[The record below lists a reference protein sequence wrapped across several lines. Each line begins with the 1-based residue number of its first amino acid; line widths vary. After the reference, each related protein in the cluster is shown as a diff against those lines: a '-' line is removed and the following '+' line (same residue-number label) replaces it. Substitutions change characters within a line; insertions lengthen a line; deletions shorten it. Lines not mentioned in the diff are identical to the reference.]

1 MKNDPANS
9 VCPRCEIPLAS
20 GDVDGLCARCLG
32 ALNFDAFTTDDG
44 TGNDPASPPSS
55 VAELAPFFPQFEI
68 HSCLGQGGMGV
79 VYKARQ
85 KSLNRWVA
93 LKLLS
98 PERAADPAFALRFAS
113 EAQTLAALSHPHIVG
128 IYDFGEAGGMFY
140 LLMEY
145 VEGENL
151 RQVLKAKRHTPAEAL
166 AIIAPVCD
174 ALQCAHELGIV
185 HRDIKP
191 ENLLIHRSGTV
202 KIADFGIARIMDQ
215 ESTPEETS
223 GTPRPVTTAHT
234 IAIGTPDYA
243 APEQLAS
250 VPIDH
255 RADIYSLGVVL
266 YEMLTGE
273 RPVTDTVLPPSRRI
287 KVPPAID
294 EIVLKA
300 LAKEPERRFKSAGE
314 FHSRIQQAQS
324 ALARPRRLP
333 RPAILWFSA
342 TAIVA
347 AVLWWLPAREGWQK
361 SLSDLFQTFSNPS
374 SVPPIDPDEGKPL
387 PRRWEENFMALM
399 EARKQALMQT
409 PKGGSEPEHLAAE
422 VARLEA
428 RDQELRQLILGTA
441 NPPPNP

>member
-1 MKNDPANS
+1 MKNDSANS

-55 VAELAPFFPQFEI
+55 VEELAPFFPQFEI

-151 RQVLKAKRHTPAEAL
+151 RQVLKAKRLTPAEAL

-215 ESTPEETS
+215 ESPPEETS
-223 GTPRPVTTAHT
+223 GKPRPVTTAHT

-273 RPVTDTVLPPSRRI
+273 RPGTDTVLPPSRRI

-294 EIVLKA
+294 EMVLKA

-347 AVLWWLPAREGWQK
+347 AVLWWLPAREGWKK
-361 SLSDLFQTFSNPS
+361 SLSDLFQTSSNPS
-374 SVPPIDPDEGKPL
+374 SVPPIDPDAGKPL

-409 PKGGSEPEHLAAE
+409 PKDGSVPEHLAAE

-428 RDQELRQLILGTA
+428 RDQELRQLILDTA
-441 NPPPNP
+441 NPPPSP

>member
-1 MKNDPANS
+1 
-9 VCPRCEIPLAS
+9 
-20 GDVDGLCARCLG
+20 
-32 ALNFDAFTTDDG
+32 
-44 TGNDPASPPSS
+44 
-55 VAELAPFFPQFEI
+55 
-68 HSCLGQGGMGV
+68 
-79 VYKARQ
+79 
-85 KSLNRWVA
+85 
-93 LKLLS
+93 
-98 PERAADPAFALRFAS
+98 
-113 EAQTLAALSHPHIVG
+113 
-128 IYDFGEAGGMFY
+128 
-140 LLMEY
+140 
-145 VEGENL
+145 
-151 RQVLKAKRHTPAEAL
+151 
-166 AIIAPVCD
+166 
-174 ALQCAHELGIV
+174 
-185 HRDIKP
+185 
-191 ENLLIHRSGTV
+191 
-202 KIADFGIARIMDQ
+202 
-215 ESTPEETS
+215 
-223 GTPRPVTTAHT
+223 
-234 IAIGTPDYA
+234 
-243 APEQLAS
+243 
-250 VPIDH
+250 
-255 RADIYSLGVVL
+255 
-266 YEMLTGE
+266 
-273 RPVTDTVLPPSRRI
+273 
-287 KVPPAID
+287 VPPAID

>member
-1 MKNDPANS
+1 
-9 VCPRCEIPLAS
+9 
-20 GDVDGLCARCLG
+20 
-32 ALNFDAFTTDDG
+32 
-44 TGNDPASPPSS
+44 
-55 VAELAPFFPQFEI
+55 
-68 HSCLGQGGMGV
+68 
-79 VYKARQ
+79 
-85 KSLNRWVA
+85 
-93 LKLLS
+93 
-98 PERAADPAFALRFAS
+98 
-113 EAQTLAALSHPHIVG
+113 
-128 IYDFGEAGGMFY
+128 MFY

-151 RQVLKAKRHTPAEAL
+151 RQVLKAKLHTPAEAL

-223 GTPRPVTTAHT
+223 GTQRPVTTAHT

-243 APEQLAS
+243 APEQLAA

-273 RPVTDTVLPPSRRI
+273 RPGTGTVLPPSRRI
-287 KVPPAID
+287 KVTPAID
-294 EIVLKA
+294 EMVLKA
-300 LAKEPERRFKSAGE
+300 LAKDPERRFKSAGE

-324 ALARPRRLP
+324 ALARPRR
-333 RPAILWFSA
+333 RSRRAILCLSA

-347 AVLWWLPAREGWQK
+347 AVLWWQPVRDGWQK
-361 SLSDLFQTFSNPS
+361 SLSDLFQTYTTPS
-374 SVPPIDPDEGKPL
+374 SVPPSIA
-387 PRRWEENFMALM
+387 EENLRRFEENLTALL
-399 EARKQALMQT
+399 EARQQAFMQT
-409 PKGGSEPEHLAAE
+409 PSGGTTPENLAAE
-422 VARLEA
+422 IARLEK
-428 RDQELRQLILGTA
+428 RDQELRELILA
-441 NPPPNP
+441 SDNPPPATTTPPKETTTNP